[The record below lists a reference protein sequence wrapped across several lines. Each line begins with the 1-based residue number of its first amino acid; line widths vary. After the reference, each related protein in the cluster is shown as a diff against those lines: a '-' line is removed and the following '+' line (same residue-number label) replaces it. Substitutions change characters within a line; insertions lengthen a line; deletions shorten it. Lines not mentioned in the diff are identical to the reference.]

1 MRIRLLA
8 LGLALILA
16 LTACGGDDDGG
27 DTTSAPIGADDT
39 VAAEDTATP
48 AGDVASQTVDAC
60 ALVSEA
66 TVASIAEGAS
76 PTATEGSFG
85 DDYGAASGCRWD
97 DGDFLFP
104 VEVSVTAG
112 ADAYTVTREFVTE
125 LGGIETPEV
134 SGVGDEAFTYDEGS
148 GVIEVITRQGD
159 MVVSVRV
166 RSTDPSAAI
175 GIANEA
181 LSNL

>member
-27 DTTSAPIGADDT
+27 NTTSEAVAGDDTTA
-39 VAAEDTATP
+39 P
-48 AGDVASQTVDAC
+48 AGDGASETVDAC
-60 ALVSEA
+60 ALVSDE
-66 TVASIAEGAS
+66 TVASIADGAT

-85 DDYGAASGCRWD
+85 DDFGAASGCRWD
-97 DGDFLFP
+97 DGDFLYP

-112 ADAYTVTREFVTE
+112 RDAYAVTREFVTE

-148 GVIEVITRQGD
+148 GIIEVITRQGD

-166 RSTDPSAAI
+166 RSTDPSAPI